1 MTETPRIPTTAQRL
15 AMRDR
20 PPGPVVMHQQWRDL
34 LFFHWRYSAA
44 AIQATL
50 PPGLFVDTHDGEAY
64 LGVVPFTMQRVRPR
78 FLPPVPGL
86 SDFLELNLRTYV
98 HDAAGIPG
106 VWFYSLDANQRLAV
120 TIARTL
126 FHLPYEHAVMQA
138 TRALNGAMTFRSQRH
153 KHPGPHGASCFSWAP
168 SEAPRQAN
176 PGTLEY
182 FLAERYR
189 LYAHTPRGLRRG
201 AVHHAPYPL
210 CRATLTAWD
219 DHLLPLN
226 GFESTGRPPDHVLC
240 SPGVDAAIFPLER
253 VPVAANPPA
262 R

>member
-1 MTETPRIPTTAQRL
+1 MNAPEGMSGLHGSTAALREH
-15 AMRDR
+15 

-34 LFFHWRYSAA
+34 LFLHWRYSAA

-64 LGVVPFTMQRVRPR
+64 LGVVPFAMRRVRPR

-126 FHLPYEHAVMQA
+126 FRLPYEHAVMQA
-138 TRALNGAMTFRSQRH
+138 SRTTDGAVTFHSRRRGHTGAHATSAFTWALA
-153 KHPGPHGASCFSWAP
+153 
-168 SEAPRQAN
+168 EAPWHAV
-176 PGTLEY
+176 PGTLEH

-189 LYAHTPRGLRRG
+189 LYANTPSGLRRG
-201 AVHHAPYPL
+201 AVRHAPYPL

-219 DHLLPLN
+219 DHLLLLN
-226 GFESTGRPPDHVLC
+226 GFASAGRAPDHVLC
-240 SPGVDAAIFPLER
+240 SPGVDVAIHPLER
-253 VPVAANPPA
+253 VGHH
-262 R
+262 